1 MGAVAQ
7 ETVLRL
13 DKWLWYA
20 RFFKTRSAASK
31 AISGGRFRL
40 DGMIMTKPHRQA
52 LSGQVLTFVQG
63 DRVRVVKILA
73 LGGRRGPAVEAGTL
87 YQDLAPEKGLMINKA
102 QVQKFEFEVR
112 GKGSG
117 RPTKRLR
124 RATDRLKVILNDN
137 ED

>member
-20 RFFKTRSAASK
+20 RFFKTRSAANK

-40 DGMIMTKPHRQA
+40 NGMIMTKPHRQA

-63 DRVRVVKILA
+63 DRVRVVRVLA
-73 LGGRRGPAVEAGTL
+73 LGGRRGPAVEAESL
-87 YQDLAPEKGLMINKA
+87 YKDLAPVKDLLVGKA
-102 QVQKFEFEVR
+102 QIPKFEFEVR